1 MRKFIFTSSVFL
13 SALVSLNAYSNPP
26 GSWVRDLRI
35 LSDSGLGNTDIYA
48 NGNMQAALDII
59 YDLEPGY
66 SLKSVTL
73 KKYNTGQDLD
83 DWEQSSLE
91 NKYLHNIGG
100 QRIGHLRSSKF
111 VQRYLS
117 TSSPRSVSVCV
128 ELTATKEGQD
138 FTTSTCEPGTNQA
151 SVFVN
156 AINPVYLTKNNF
168 ELLPWDISS
177 EIDDYEYQHT
187 LNQPTGILTQEIKEQ
202 VLRKTSETPAILD
215 IEVDHLLSEST
226 STLYLQDSLISKYGS
241 TTPTSDD
248 PYHLSHIMAWAVL
261 PNMGVNKIKYVESTG
276 WNNFNALTLE
286 KNIPYA
292 FKSDPNY
299 LFSIITEI
307 MRLDRGKYQAGYKS
321 YLNCSVPGA
330 SSNTTIPCNM
340 LTTVGSS
347 DVEVYDSGVVASKS
361 ISRNSS
367 AIKVT
372 DYYGTE
378 SNIIMGVR
386 KVDNY
391 LSVIELF

>member
-1 MRKFIFTSSVFL
+1 M
-13 SALVSLNAYSNPP
+13 
-26 GSWVRDLRI
+26 
-35 LSDSGLGNTDIYA
+35 
-48 NGNMQAALDII
+48 
-59 YDLEPGY
+59 
-66 SLKSVTL
+66 
-73 KKYNTGQDLD
+73 
-83 DWEQSSLE
+83 
-91 NKYLHNIGG
+91 
-100 QRIGHLRSSKF
+100 
-111 VQRYLS
+111 
-117 TSSPRSVSVCV
+117 SVCV

-202 VLRKTSETPAILD
+202 VLRKTSETPTILD

-261 PNMGVNKIKYVESTG
+261 PNMDVNKIKYVESTG

-330 SSNTTIPCNM
+330 SSNTTIPCNT

-378 SNIIMGVR
+378 SKIIMGVR